1 MNHATSRA
9 PLGAIAAAALAC
21 LQPGIDPVFLTILSQ
36 AGGVAPDAHGW
47 VVGTTQGGMAAGAL
61 LVWRCGVKLP
71 PHTATYAALAAT
83 GLALLTAGLDADL
96 PVLLL
101 TRALF
106 GAATGIVYTDA
117 MSGAAAHRPTT
128 AYAAVFLTQL
138 LLSALLALVLPPV
151 ADAAGPRVALA
162 LLAIA
167 PAAAAILTMS
177 ARDADRPA
185 AGATPLADPAAAD
198 DAARHRPSAAW
209 ALALATVAFIA
220 ATMMIWS
227 SAAALALASGIDRDT
242 IGVAVSAGSVIGAAT
257 ALAVLRDRRIL
268 PLPLT
273 GVLASAGLLAPLV
286 LTPPGRAGPFVAG
299 ILLLNIGSTAIIIRC
314 SGAASAAGDGALFR
328 RFVACTHPLGMIA
341 GPLLGAALGG
351 AAGPAGLAAGAVASL
366 ALGCAALVV
375 AARHAAVFS
384 QLQKISPAPLDEN
397 WTDVQTLPRSTGGRA
412 R

>member
-9 PLGAIAAAALAC
+9 PLVAIAAAALAC

-96 PVLLL
+96 PVVLL

-117 MSGAAAHRPTT
+117 MGGAAAHRPTT

-138 LLSALLALVLPPV
+138 LLSALVALVLPPV
-151 ADAAGPRVALA
+151 ADAAGPRLALA

-167 PAAAAILTMS
+167 PAAAAMLTMS

-185 AGATPLADPAAAD
+185 AGAPPLADPAAA
-198 DAARHRPSAAW
+198 AGHRPSAAAW

-242 IGVAVSAGSVIGAAT
+242 IGVAVSAGSVVGAAT

-314 SGAASAAGDGALFR
+314 SGAASAAGNGALFR

>member
-71 PHTATYAALAAT
+71 AHTATYAALAAT

-96 PVLLL
+96 PVVLL

-138 LLSALLALVLPPV
+138 LLSALVALVLPPV

-185 AGATPLADPAAAD
+185 AGATPLADPAAV
-198 DAARHRPSAAW
+198 ARHRPSAAAW
-209 ALALATVAFIA
+209 ALALATIAFIA